1 MSLHPP
7 RPLCDAARVIR
18 AAASAA
24 VILAGLAAAAGARAA
39 GPEPVRFSWVR
50 GEGAEGCADQQ
61 RIAEQVSARLGKS
74 PFSADAPR
82 SIEAVVSRAEHGYRA
97 VIFVR
102 GDGAGPVGTRE
113 IGSEAVGCG
122 SIEAASVLAIALAI
136 DPDAALRP
144 PEPTP
149 RPAPPAPLP
158 APAAPLPAPPLP
170 APFVMAPRPIAPP
183 RTPVAPRDRLGFS
196 GLALRVGA
204 GFGLLPQITPGVA
217 LAGHVSLGS
226 RVDLTAE
233 ALWMPEARTDDA
245 RFAFGLT
252 ALSLGACFVPVRA
265 DSVDLAACAALW
277 GGALHAVVFDLEPAS
292 PGDYPWVAASAAP
305 RLRVRLGPHVH
316 LEAGAHL
323 LFPITRPPFTVSGWK
338 DPVFRQ
344 SPLAVLPFVGLGAN
358 FP

>member
-1 MSLHPP
+1 M
-7 RPLCDAARVIR
+7 
-18 AAASAA
+18 
-24 VILAGLAAAAGARAA
+24 ILAGLAAAGDARAA

-74 PFSADAPR
+74 PFSAEAPR

-102 GDGAGPVGTRE
+102 GDGASPVGTRE
-113 IGSEAVGCG
+113 IASEAVGCA

-144 PEPTP
+144 PEPP
-149 RPAPPAPLP
+149 PPAPLPP

-170 APFVMAPRPIAPP
+170 TPFVMAPRPIAPP
-183 RTPVAPRDRLGFS
+183 LPVAPRDRIGAS
-196 GLALRVGA
+196 GLSLRVGA
-204 GFGLLPQITPGVA
+204 GFGLLPHITPGVA
-217 LAGHVSLGS
+217 LAGHVSLS
-226 RVDLTAE
+226 ARVDLAAE

-245 RFAFGLT
+245 RFSFGLT

-265 DSVDLAACAALW
+265 DSVDLAACAAIW
-277 GGALHAVVFDLEPAS
+277 GGALHAVVFDLQPAS

-344 SPLAVLPFVGLGAN
+344 SPVTGLPFVGLGAN

>member
-7 RPLCDAARVIR
+7 RPLCDAARVTR
-18 AAASAA
+18 TATSAA
-24 VILAGLAAAAGARAA
+24 VILAGLAAAGDARAA

-74 PFSADAPR
+74 PFSAEAPR

-102 GDGAGPVGTRE
+102 GEGAGPVGTRE
-113 IGSEAVGCG
+113 LGSEAVGCA

-136 DPDAALRP
+136 DPDGALRAPETP
-144 PEPTP
+144 PLPAL
-149 RPAPPAPLP
+149 PAPPAPP
-158 APAAPLPAPPLP
+158 PPLP
-170 APFVMAPRPIAPP
+170 APFVPAPRPIAPP
-183 RTPVAPRDRLGFS
+183 IAPVAPRDRLGAS

-204 GFGLLPQITPGVA
+204 GFGLLPQITAGVA
-217 LAGHVSLGS
+217 LAGHVSLGA
-226 RVDLTAE
+226 RVDLAAE

-245 RFAFGLT
+245 RFSFGLT

-265 DSVDLAACAALW
+265 DSVDLAACAAIW
-277 GGALHAVVFDLEPAS
+277 GGALHAVVFDLQPAS

-344 SPLAVLPFVGLGAN
+344 SPVTGLPFVGLGAN